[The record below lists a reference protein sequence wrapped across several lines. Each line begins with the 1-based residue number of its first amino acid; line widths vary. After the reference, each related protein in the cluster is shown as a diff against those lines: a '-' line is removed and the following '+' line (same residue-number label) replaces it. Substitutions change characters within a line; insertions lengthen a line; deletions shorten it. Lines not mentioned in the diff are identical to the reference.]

1 MIPRVLVVILVG
13 NEKCAEAL
21 FSVTLLNVIDNA
33 ASIGFLQRHDCAV
46 LTDPG
51 CALGE
56 DHFWGALAEDTD
68 CSIVES
74 HHVGCSLALRA
85 ERNLGDGLVSVT
97 LFDLFFYVAARLVE
111 ILDEADFGNVALV
124 IVLTVFAWLDEC
136 GAIKYNGLLDL
147 VRAWNLIDSVV
158 DIAVHYGTFSV
169 ERHDCHLVLSE
180 CACLVSA
187 DLICISHGL

>member
-68 CSIVES
+68 CSTVES

-147 VRAWNLIDSVV
+147 VRA
-158 DIAVHYGTFSV
+158 
-169 ERHDCHLVLSE
+169 
-180 CACLVSA
+180 
-187 DLICISHGL
+187 